1 MERFG
6 TAEQFGT
13 QFSAIETDP
22 SLIIVIYASATP
34 IRWQPWRP
42 RRSAKISAFVVIYA
56 LVRYSLFTMV
66 DIHCHILPELDDG
79 SESLEMSVGRGE
91 MAIPAGAP
99 PVSAQRN
106 HHPST

>member
-42 RRSAKISAFVVIYA
+42 RRSAKISAFVVISA
-56 LVRYSLFTMV
+56 LVRYSRFTMV

-79 SESLEMSVGRGE
+79 SESLEMSARMGKRALPEG
-91 MAIPAGAP
+91 GQH
-99 PVSAQRN
+99 VSV
-106 HHPST
+106 H